1 MNKRT
6 VNIIL
11 VFLISGC
18 LVTSLIAGEHS
29 GQPKFKGVERV
40 SAGDVE
46 RVNAGMDPDGETK
59 DLLNTI
65 PPSVRDRADHYSEG
79 GHWLI
84 LWNFINAALIAWIFL
99 TGGLSAALKKLADRT
114 TNRNWNNLIYIALY
128 FTLSFLL
135 SLPLHIYQDFIREEQ
150 YGFTGHGFI
159 QWFSKELVTV
169 LVGII
174 IISPLFALAYARST
188 IALFLSFAILFIQR
202 NYISLAN
209 LHFKYYLE
217 FGLLFLL
224 CFIFIKWILHKVPD
238 ITSLPLIVFL
248 FTCFLFLVTPVS
260 NTIKRTS
267 KMESDLYGLEISRD
281 PDAFASGLLMS
292 SEEGKAN
299 PGHWEEILFFDHPG
313 IKTRIHAAMKWKK
326 ENVVL
331 IPVSGIAL
339 PDCSNLSQ
347 YFHPN

>member
-1 MNKRT
+1 
-6 VNIIL
+6 
-11 VFLISGC
+11 
-18 LVTSLIAGEHS
+18 
-29 GQPKFKGVERV
+29 
-40 SAGDVE
+40 
-46 RVNAGMDPDGETK
+46 
-59 DLLNTI
+59 
-65 PPSVRDRADHYSEG
+65 
-79 GHWLI
+79 
-84 LWNFINAALIAWIFL
+84 
-99 TGGLSAALKKLADRT
+99 
-114 TNRNWNNLIYIALY
+114 
-128 FTLSFLL
+128 
-135 SLPLHIYQDFIREEQ
+135 
-150 YGFTGHGFI
+150 
-159 QWFSKELVTV
+159 
-169 LVGII
+169 
-174 IISPLFALAYARST
+174 LFALAYARST